1 MRDDSRTKPT
11 AERLIVRDEARQ
23 LRLRLKASRM
33 AVPKQLDE
41 MAGGRR
47 GLKLADHLSELAD
60 TMLAGRWSPDET
72 TAALARLSMRIVE
85 ARLRRTA

>member
-1 MRDDSRTKPT
+1 
-11 AERLIVRDEARQ
+11 
-23 LRLRLKASRM
+23 
-33 AVPKQLDE
+33 